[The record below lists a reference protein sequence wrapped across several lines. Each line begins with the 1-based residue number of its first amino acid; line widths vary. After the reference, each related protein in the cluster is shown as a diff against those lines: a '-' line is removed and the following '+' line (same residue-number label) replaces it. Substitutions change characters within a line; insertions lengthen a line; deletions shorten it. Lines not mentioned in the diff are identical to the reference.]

1 MSKTGIRVEMVG
13 QDGNAFACLGRCQ
26 QALRRAG
33 RLDLWDEF
41 HSEATSGDYY
51 HLLAT
56 ITEWFNVDL
65 DEEEDDDEYDF
76 GCENEDEY

>member
-13 QDGNAFACLGRCQ
+13 QDFCCLGRCQ

-56 ITEWFNVDL
+56 ITEWFDVDL
-65 DEEEDDDEYDF
+65 DEEEVDDEYDF